1 MSRYGLP
8 YDPLPPLLSS
18 SDMAVRLRAARELDG
33 QNVDLAALRDLPAVR
48 KRVARQQKDGSWR
61 YPGRRA
67 DGATNYEYLETYR
80 AMGELVELYALDDA
94 HPAVSR
100 AAEYLFTLQTDEGDF
115 RGIYGKEY
123 SPNYTAGVLELMI
136 HAGLGHDERVER
148 GLRWLLSCRQ
158 TDGGWAA
165 PLRTRG
171 WKFRDPLPGGSEP
184 VRPDTTKPSSHM
196 ITGMVLRAFAA
207 SDLYRRRE
215 ETLKAAAFLASRL
228 LLPDRYPDRKGVEYW
243 TKFSFPFW
251 FTDLVSALDS
261 LSLIGIPADNPSVAK
276 AMEWFRSRQRS
287 DGTWRLQYLKG
298 AGISIDEWVHFAL
311 CRALRRYSD

>member
-48 KRVARQQKDGSWR
+48 KKVARQQKDGSWR

-80 AMGELVELYALDDA
+80 ALGELVELYALDDA

-123 SPNYTAGVLELMI
+123 SPNYTAGILELMM
-136 HAGLGHDERVER
+136 HAGLEQDERVER
-148 GLRWLLSCRQ
+148 GL
-158 TDGGWAA
+158 DGC
-165 PLRTRG
+165 
-171 WKFRDPLPGGSEP
+171 S
-184 VRPDTTKPSSHM
+184 
-196 ITGMVLRAFAA
+196 
-207 SDLYRRRE
+207 
-215 ETLKAAAFLASRL
+215 
-228 LLPDRYPDRKGVEYW
+228 
-243 TKFSFPFW
+243 
-251 FTDLVSALDS
+251 
-261 LSLIGIPADNPSVAK
+261 PADKWMEDGPPPCAPSAGSSTTPFLVA
-276 AMEWFRSRQRS
+276 
-287 DGTWRLQYLKG
+287 
-298 AGISIDEWVHFAL
+298 VN
-311 CRALRRYSD
+311 RYGRTPPSHRPI